1 MARLVRV
8 REDSGVQ
15 LMLECKTGTKWTQLV
30 ALGYPV
36 RVKRVLNKNYTHVVE
51 VPYDAAQAATS
62 MMEAGIQ
69 RMGITKGAAAL
80 LRAVQ
85 VGEDE

>member
-8 REDSGVQ
+8 REDSGTH
-15 LMLECKTGTKWTQLV
+15 LMLECKTGSKWVQLV

-36 RVKRVLNKNYTHVVE
+36 RVKRVLIKNYTHVTE
-51 VPYDAAQAATS
+51 VPYDAAEAATS

-69 RMGITKGAAAL
+69 RMGITSGAAKL
-80 LRAVQ
+80 LSEVQ
-85 VGEDE
+85 HGGN